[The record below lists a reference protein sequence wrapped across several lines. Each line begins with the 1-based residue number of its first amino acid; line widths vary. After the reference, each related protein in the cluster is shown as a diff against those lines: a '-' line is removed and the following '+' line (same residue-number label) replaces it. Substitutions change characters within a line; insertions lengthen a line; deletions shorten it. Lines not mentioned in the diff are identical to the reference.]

1 MGILSL
7 IIFLPLL
14 GALIILLTPRKFQNY
29 YKHIALVFTLGQLA
43 LGGWLYLNFDQT
55 LPGINKLSS
64 FQWLE
69 KLQWIRL
76 DLAGLGQLEID
87 YLIGLDGLSM
97 PMVLLSILIMLMATV
112 SSWNTRKSTKAY
124 FTLLL
129 ILNTAVIGLFS
140 ALDFFLFYIFYEVML
155 LPLYFLIGIW
165 GGERREYAAIKFF
178 LYTLFGSVFMLLIIV
193 GLYFSVINPETGAHT
208 FNMLHMMDPL
218 NYVEHSFFAFYNNDI
233 TLLGLPIRTVGFL
246 VLFIAFAIKVPT
258 FPLHTWLP
266 DAHVEAPTPIS
277 IILAGILLKVG
288 GYGILRVCYGI
299 FPDVIPQVS
308 YYIGLIGVIS
318 ILYGA
323 LLAIAQTHL
332 KRMVA
337 YASVSHMGF
346 VILGIASVT
355 AEGISGAIFQM
366 VSHGFLSAGLF
377 FIVGMISDRTGDLN
391 IYHYRGLASK
401 LPRTAVY
408 VGLLFFASLGMP
420 GFSAFIGEAFVV
432 IGSFNASELDIDLP
446 KWMAAAGALGILMS
460 AIYFLWTYQRM
471 YFGGLKLKGGKDWEV
486 ALTEITTREQV
497 VLLPIIA
504 LALILG
510 ILPGILLDTI
520 NSSVSQLV
528 TYIFSL

>member
-29 YKHIALVFTLGQLA
+29 YKHIAVAFTLAQLA
-43 LGGWLYLNFDQT
+43 LGGWIYLNFDQT
-55 LPGINKLSS
+55 LSGINKLSS

-69 KLQWIRL
+69 KVQWIRL

-112 SSWNTRKSTKAY
+112 SSWNTSKSTKAY

-178 LYTLFGSVFMLLIIV
+178 MYTLFGSVFMLLIIV

-218 NYVEHSFFAFYNNDI
+218 NYVEYSFFAFYNNDI

-299 FPDVIPQVS
+299 FPDVIPQIS

-337 YASVSHMGF
+337 YASVSHMG
-346 VILGIASVT
+346 
-355 AEGISGAIFQM
+355 
-366 VSHGFLSAGLF
+366 
-377 FIVGMISDRTGDLN
+377 N
-391 IYHYRGLASK
+391 
-401 LPRTAVY
+401 
-408 VGLLFFASLGMP
+408 
-420 GFSAFIGEAFVV
+420 
-432 IGSFNASELDIDLP
+432 
-446 KWMAAAGALGILMS
+446 
-460 AIYFLWTYQRM
+460 
-471 YFGGLKLKGGKDWEV
+471 
-486 ALTEITTREQV
+486 
-497 VLLPIIA
+497 
-504 LALILG
+504 
-510 ILPGILLDTI
+510 
-520 NSSVSQLV
+520 
-528 TYIFSL
+528 